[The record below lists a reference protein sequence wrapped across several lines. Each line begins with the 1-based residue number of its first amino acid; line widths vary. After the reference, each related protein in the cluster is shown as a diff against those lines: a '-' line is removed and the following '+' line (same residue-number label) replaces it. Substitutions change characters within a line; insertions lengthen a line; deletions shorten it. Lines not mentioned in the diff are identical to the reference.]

1 MSDKILLLVLALC
14 LGFGGYKLIS
24 NKLNPPE
31 PAETAE
37 AATPAPSAPPA
48 VAAPPPPP
56 AAEAA
61 VEKPPA
67 VKEALPPKVSMQ
79 ELTQLFRVDGIA
91 NGANGRIVMIN
102 NKPLH
107 EGETLDDLRVE
118 KIMTNY
124 VKVFYKG
131 HSYQLER
138 QLLSNS
144 NN

>member
-1 MSDKILLLVLALC
+1 MSEKILLLVLALC
-14 LGFGGYKLIS
+14 LGFGGYKLIG
-24 NKLNPPE
+24 NKLHQPE
-31 PAETAE
+31 QAETAE
-37 AATPAPSAPPA
+37 PATPPPSAPPA
-48 VAAPPPPP
+48 VAATPPP
-56 AAEAA
+56 AAEAPA
-61 VEKPPA
+61 EKPPV

-91 NGANGRIVMIN
+91 NGANGHIVMIN

-107 EGETLDDLRVE
+107 EGETLDELRIE

-124 VKVFYKG
+124 VEVFYKG
-131 HSYQLER
+131 HPYQLER